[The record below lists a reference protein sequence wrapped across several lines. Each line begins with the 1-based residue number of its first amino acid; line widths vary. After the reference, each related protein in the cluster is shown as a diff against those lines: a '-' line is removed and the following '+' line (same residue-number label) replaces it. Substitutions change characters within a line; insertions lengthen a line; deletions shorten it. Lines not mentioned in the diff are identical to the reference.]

1 MDKKAVDR
9 SLKVIKAR
17 FADFIELIK
26 NNKRFAAIIA
36 AAVLVVAAVMG
47 IICASCSASKKNEE
61 PSTNEPNSV
70 AAVVTT
76 AAQDTTPKANGQGKY
91 KVTLDNSVS
100 LNLRLVP
107 SATSSD
113 TKVIATIPK
122 NTELDVMF
130 VYNNWGFVEYDG
142 FSGWV
147 SMEYLTP
154 IS

>member
-1 MDKKAVDR
+1 MDKKAIDR
-9 SLKVIKAR
+9 GLKVIKAR

-26 NNKRFAAIIA
+26 NNKRLAAIIA
-36 AAVLVVAAVMG
+36 ASVLVIAAVMG
-47 IICASCSASKKNEE
+47 IICASCSSSKKKEE
-61 PSTNEPNSV
+61 ASTNEPQSV
-70 AAVVTT
+70 PVAVTT
-76 AAQDTTPKANGQGKY
+76 EDKNAAPKSEGQGKY
-91 KVTLDNSVS
+91 KVTLDNAVS

-122 NTELDVMF
+122 NTELEVMF

-142 FSGWV
+142 LSGWV
-147 SMEYLTP
+147 SMEYLTQ